1 MKYMMLIYGSEAGMA
16 AASDADKQSM
26 LAAYASYTQAL
37 RQSGVLLGSRPAGAD
52 FFGDDGSFQ
61 RWQGAGAE
69 RPLRRNQRTI
79 LAGYYM
85 IETPDLD
92 AALAWAGRCP
102 GAQFGAVEVRPLWAM

>member
-37 RQSGVLLGSRPAGAD
+37 RQSGVLLGSDRLAPTSSATTVRSSAGKAQVLN
-52 FFGDDGSFQ
+52 GPY
-61 RWQGAGAE
+61 AE
-69 RPLRRNQRTI
+69 TKEQ